1 MINTNKVKLFEE
13 FAAGEISNP
22 DQNVAPAG
30 NMDAST
36 VTVDKTA
43 MSGEQVRAEIIKDVD
58 AILTNL
64 ETLSKQ
70 ISESIDK
77 DFFLKDQ

>member
-22 DQNVAPAG
+22 EQNVTPVG
-30 NMDAST
+30 NVDTTST
-36 VTVDKTA
+36 ITVDKTVA
-43 MSGEQVRAEIIKDVD
+43 SGEQVRAEIIKDVD

-64 ETLSKQ
+64 ETLSKR
-70 ISESIDK
+70 ITEDVDK
-77 DFFLKDQ
+77 DFFF